1 MKVLLASV
9 VIITII
15 IDIEIIKWLV
25 IALMV
30 TIGIMVIDNS
40 NL

>member
-9 VIITII
+9 VIKTII

-25 IALMV
+25 ITLMV